1 MSANLE
7 KAVSMLQ
14 SGGFTLV
21 IIGGDDD
28 VITST
33 ERGVKPLLEL
43 LERGHE
49 SGFSAADKVIGKAA
63 AFLYILLG
71 AKEISAGVISE
82 AALAV
87 LRKGGIDVRY
97 DTLVPAIRNRD
108 NTGFCPMETAVRD
121 TEDPTEALLLI
132 RRKLSQLS
140 EVKKDIV

>member
-1 MSANLE
+1 MSSNLD

-21 IIGGDDD
+21 IIDGDDD

-43 LERGHE
+43 LERGHK
-49 SGFSAADKVIGKAA
+49 SGFSAADKVVGKTA

-87 LRKGGIDVRY
+87 LRKHGIHVRY

-121 TEDPTEALLLI
+121 TEDPIEAAILI
-132 RRKLSQLS
+132 RRKLSQLR
-140 EVKKDIV
+140 